1 MWLGGVIAIAAGAAI
16 SLFFMPNAFKG
27 VRAEGSSGNKFLI
40 VSGMLL
46 DYVFGIGLLLVYG
59 FIAFQ
64 VWHIARSA
72 TARGW
77 GWELAFVAAIAPFA
91 LMFGMLIA
99 AIVGAI
105 RESRINARQAR
116 YVLNDYLILMLL
128 DSAVA
133 AKVTVDR
140 WYDPKERASLVRR
153 LESAARDTECS
164 FANAARRVGGRS
176 TAQSI
181 RNLGR
186 RIAAGLRRYE
196 EVAAVA
202 ANRDEVRKV
211 QDGICKGILAVAKG
225 DWEAFAHIEPAA
237 ARASVF
243 RRLRPRLWGFLVF
256 GGVATALVLW
266 SRGTTW
272 SPLAITVAIP
282 LALSALLTLVSPDR
296 NVTERIENVFDK
308 TFGSGSHS

>member
-1 MWLGGVIAIAAGAAI
+1 VSG
-16 SLFFMPNAFKG
+16 
-27 VRAEGSSGNKFLI
+27 GNKFVI
-40 VSGMLL
+40 VSRILV
-46 DYVFGIGLLLVYG
+46 DYALGIGVLLLYG
-59 FIAFQ
+59 FIAIHA
-64 VWHIARSA
+64 WHIARSA
-72 TARGW
+72 TPRGW
-77 GWELAFVAAIAPFA
+77 GWELAFVTTIAPFA

-128 DSAVA
+128 DSALA
-133 AKVTVDR
+133 AKATVDR

-153 LESAARDTECS
+153 LESAARDTEYS
-164 FANAARRVGGRS
+164 FANAARRVRGRS

-181 RNLGR
+181 RNLGG

-211 QDGICKGILAVAKG
+211 QDGICKGILAVVKG
-225 DWEAFAHIEPAA
+225 DWGAFAHIEPPSAT
-237 ARASVF
+237 ASVF

-256 GGVATALVLW
+256 GGIAAALVFW

-272 SPLAITVAIP
+272 SPLAITAAIP

-308 TFGSGSHS
+308 TFGSGSRS